1 MSLCNSWS
9 LEQTW
14 CAGRLGRIW
23 VAGTDNLGLAA
34 LLQEAQA
41 PRPGEK
47 EQLLGVAVTSNSEVP
62 AELTDT
68 IRSNLNDWF
77 FWSGE
82 NSTDIM

>member
-1 MSLCNSWS
+1 M
-9 LEQTW
+9 
-14 CAGRLGRIW
+14 GRIW

-47 EQLLGVAVTSNSEVP
+47 EQLLGGVAVTSNSEVP

-68 IRSNLNDWF
+68 IRGNLNDWF